1 MAATDFQVTGKVA
14 KAPFTLK
21 LHRGEGMCLLAMNWR
36 DGPQPPADFV
46 GFAIE
51 YCEPGDNRYWPVSN
65 RLAFPGLD
73 GKLNPNTLSSKLS
86 PIQKFRW
93 VHFPLNAEK
102 AGAFTYRVTPVFMNP
117 AGVLSYGV
125 AQHAQIVLAR
135 ETVAGELNVAF
146 TRGLI
151 SSQAFVDR
159 YAKTNAEM
167 ATLLPAT
174 AAAGLTFVPTHPK
187 AQEAYDWMGFE
198 ARRSVIALLDA
209 AVADPTAQVRAVA
222 YDLNEPE
229 IVDRLVSLGPRL
241 MAIVDNSGDHGK
253 AGSAENAAAER
264 LAASAG
270 AANVKR
276 QHMGSLQHNK
286 FIVVGGT
293 VNQAICGSTNFS
305 WRGFFVQANNAV
317 TLTGAT
323 AVAAFQD
330 AFTAYFASDAVNA
343 FGATAS
349 AKWRNLG
356 LAGVTAKV
364 AFSPHAASN
373 ALLQTVAD
381 DISQNTTSSLL
392 YSLAFLYQTKGA
404 IRDAIEAITGRNDRF
419 VYGMSEHKVS
429 GLDVQKP
436 DGNVAAVYP
445 SALTKNLP
453 PPFKPE
459 PTGGKGIRLHHKF
472 IVIDFDKPT
481 ARVYLGSY
489 NFSKVADLS
498 NGENLLMIA
507 DRRVVTAYAVEA
519 LGLFDHYHFRVVQA
533 QAKGK
538 AQPLTLKLPPRAPGE
553 LPWFADDYAVPYK
566 IRDRELFS

>member
-1 MAATDFQVTGKVA
+1 MATSGFQVTGRVA

-36 DGPQPPADFV
+36 SGPQPPNDFV

-51 YCEPGDNRYWPVSN
+51 YCEPDDDRFWAVSN
-65 RLAFPGLD
+65 RIAFPTAD

-93 VHFPLNAEK
+93 VHFPLNADK
-102 AGAFTYRVTPVFMNP
+102 PGKFIYRVTPVFMNP
-117 AGVLSYGV
+117 AGALSYGF
-125 AQHAQIVLAR
+125 AQEAAIALAR

-146 TRGLI
+146 TRGFV
-151 SSQAFVDR
+151 SSQAFVDK

-167 ATLLPAT
+167 ATLLPAD
-174 AAAGLTFVPTHPK
+174 AAHGLTFTPTHPD
-187 AQEAYDWMGFE
+187 AQAAYAWMGFE
-198 ARRSVIALLDA
+198 ARRSVLDLLDA
-209 AVADPTAQVRAVA
+209 AIADPTAQVRAVA

-229 IVDRLVSLGPRL
+229 VVSRLVSLGPRL
-241 MAIVDNSGDHGK
+241 KVIVDDSADHGK
-253 AGSAENAAAER
+253 VGSAENAAAEQ

-286 FIVVGGT
+286 FIVVGGA
-293 VNQAICGSTNFS
+293 VNKAICGSTNFS

-317 TLTGAT
+317 TVSGSTAAAKFQDAFESYWASG
-323 AVAAFQD
+323 AVAAF
-330 AFTAYFASDAVNA
+330 
-343 FGATAS
+343 GAAPS
-349 AKWRNLG
+349 AQWRDLG
-356 LAGVTAKV
+356 LTGVTAKV

-373 ALLQTVAD
+373 ALLKNIAD
-381 DISQNTTSSLL
+381 DIEQNTGSSLL

-404 IRDAIEAITGRNDRF
+404 IRNAIVAVTDRKDRF

-489 NFSKVADLS
+489 NFSSAADLD
-498 NGENLLMIA
+498 NGENLLLIA
-507 DRRVVTAYAVEA
+507 DRRVATAYAVEA
-519 LGLFDHYHFRVVQA
+519 IGLFDHYHFRVVQA

-538 AQPLTLKLPPRAPGE
+538 AQPLTLKTPPKAPGD
-553 LPWFADDYAVPYK
+553 LPWFNNDYTVPYK
-566 IRDRELFS
+566 IRDRELFA